1 MTMKPKIPRKKASV
15 IFISDKMSIVDI
27 ELKIK
32 TISVSNLLPTT
43 DETPINPKETQRT
56 SQKTSQ
62 KTTMIFL
69 VSSQRTKNNL
79 LFELI

>member
-43 DETPINPKETQRT
+43 DETPIKPKEPP
-56 SQKTSQ
+56 K
-62 KTTMIFL
+62 KPPKNHNDYL